1 MKNLLKKLHIVPS
14 HSEDGEA
21 SLSPSSSTI
30 RVCPVATNGKATQS
44 HPEQKPLSGFSNW
57 LNSVSGR
64 QAITPPSSSFS
75 SWSSSFAV
83 GQRVDQRDSQ
93 STTTSVDSDMV
104 SNAPIGDS
112 ELSNPT
118 NQEMDE
124 EYQIQLAL
132 ELSAMED
139 PEAAQIEAVK
149 QISLGSC
156 PPENSPAE
164 ILAYRY
170 WSYNVLGYDD
180 KILDGFY
187 DLYGVS
193 IESTFSEMPS
203 LMDLQQIP
211 ISDNIGWEVALV
223 NRKEDAD
230 LSKLEQKALLMA
242 KKLGAESL
250 DSSGS
255 LLVQKV
261 AFLVADY
268 MGGKVSDPES
278 MLNSYQN
285 LRNNLMANIG
295 SIVLPL
301 GHLTVGLAR
310 HRALMFKVL
319 ADSLGISC
327 RLVKGKQYTGS
338 DDSALAT
345 VKLNDGRD
353 YIVDLMSEPGTLIPS
368 DGVGLINE
376 PEEATITIQ
385 SFARV
390 SNDTRMAVS
399 SSRVADSAACST
411 DNESFTKQGAM
422 SNYQKGPNSAG
433 VNPCDLNH
441 QNSRYM
447 HTDMNNPTKS
457 PTTSNDVMSK
467 TPDASGKS
475 KHPRSPSWTEGISSS
490 TVQSM
495 KLKNVSEYMIN
506 AAKENPKLAQKLQD
520 VLLESG
526 VAAPPNLFTEIYT
539 PEIEDPPTEEM
550 HSIEVKYKRKINKP
564 ELKQKTETGGSHG
577 PFLPQLPSHML
588 HQKVNLS
595 RSQMDATKSA
605 DGLSVCRN
613 QDSREAIKNPVYEMS
628 DEPLVQESPLHLV
641 RHMPVAAAAATA
653 AVVAS
658 SMVVAAVKSNA
669 DLNLEVPVAAAA
681 TATAAAV
688 VATTA
693 AVSKQYGHLEPCS
706 RMQCISGGDERNL
719 IEKNEVISV
728 KEQQASCHGNDEI
741 NTKERSDDS
750 HQEMD
755 CTSEK
760 STGTESTKSE
770 NALQD
775 VVEFEIAWEDIIL
788 GERIGLGSFGEVYHG
803 DWHGTEVA
811 VKRFLHQD
819 ISSDALEEFIS
830 EVRIMKRLRH
840 PNVVLFMGAVT
851 CVPNLSIVTEFLHRG
866 SLFRLIHRPNNQL
879 DERRRLRMAL
889 DIARGMNYLHN
900 CTPIIVHR
908 DLKSPNLLVDKNWV
922 VKVCDFGLS
931 RIKHNTFLSSRSTA
945 GTAEWM
951 APEVLRNE
959 PSDEKCDVFSFGVIL
974 WELCTL
980 QQPWE
985 GMNPMQVVGAI
996 GFQDRRLDIPDD
1008 MDPIIAGIIRKCWQI
1023 NPKMRPSFAEIMA
1036 ALKPLQKPIS
1046 SNQGLRQKRQV
1057 ESLEKAGL

>member
-1 MKNLLKKLHIVPS
+1 MKSLLKKLHIVPS

-30 RVCPVATNGKATQS
+30 GVCPVATDAKATQS
-44 HPEQKPLSGFSNW
+44 HPEQKPLSGFGNW

-64 QAITPPSSSFS
+64 QAITPPSSS
-75 SWSSSFAV
+75 SSSSSSCSFTV
-83 GQRVDQRDSQ
+83 EQRSDQRDLP
-93 STTTSVDSDMV
+93 STTSSVVSEMV
-104 SNAPIGDS
+104 SNAPTGDS
-112 ELSNPT
+112 ELSKPT
-118 NQEMDE
+118 NQDMDE

-223 NRKEDAD
+223 NRKEDAN
-230 LSKLEQKALLMA
+230 LSILEQKALLMA
-242 KKLGAESL
+242 KKLEAESL

-285 LRNNLMANIG
+285 LRNHLMANIG
-295 SIVLPL
+295 SIVLLL

-310 HRALMFKVL
+310 HRALMFKVSSSLPFNDCKKLFWLDDMYFKAIYLTFAIEYKIKVL

-345 VKLNDGRD
+345 VKLNDGRFFGEERKTRGNSPPDMLDSCSWIQLDDKKGCLQFLCLYFNAKFHKFHFQHNRD

-376 PEEATITIQ
+376 PEEATIMIQ
-385 SFARV
+385 SFTRV
-390 SNDTRMAVS
+390 SNDTRMAIS
-399 SSRVADSAACST
+399 SSKVADSTACSP
-411 DNESFTKQGAM
+411 DNESFTKHGAM
-422 SNYQKGPNSAG
+422 STYQKGTNSAG
-433 VNPCDLNH
+433 VNPCDVNH
-441 QNSRYM
+441 QISRYM
-447 HTDMNNPTKS
+447 PTDKNNPTKS
-457 PTTSNDVMSK
+457 PTTSNDVMPK
-467 TPDASGKS
+467 TTNASGKS

-526 VAAPPNLFTEIYT
+526 VAAPPNLFTEICT
-539 PEIEDPPTEEM
+539 PEIEDPLTEEM
-550 HSIEVKYKRKINKP
+550 HSIEDKYRRKINKP

-577 PFLPQLPSHML
+577 PFLPQLPTHML

-605 DGLSVCRN
+605 AGLSVCHN
-613 QDSREAIKNPVYEMS
+613 QDSREAIKNPVYEIS
-628 DEPLVQESPLHLV
+628 DEPLVQESRLQVV

-693 AVSKQYGHLEPCS
+693 AVSRQYEHLEPCC
-706 RMQCISGGDERNL
+706 REPNL
-719 IEKNEVISV
+719 IEKNEIISV
-728 KEQQASCHGNDEI
+728 NEQQVSFHGNDEI
-741 NTKERSDDS
+741 NTRVRFGDS

-755 CTSEK
+755 RTSEK

-851 CVPNLSIVTEFLHRG
+851 CVPNLSIVTEFLHR
-866 SLFRLIHRPNNQL
+866 
-879 DERRRLRMAL
+879 
-889 DIARGMNYLHN
+889 
-900 CTPIIVHR
+900 
-908 DLKSPNLLVDKNWV
+908 
-922 VKVCDFGLS
+922 
-931 RIKHNTFLSSRSTA
+931 
-945 GTAEWM
+945 
-951 APEVLRNE
+951 
-959 PSDEKCDVFSFGVIL
+959 
-974 WELCTL
+974 
-980 QQPWE
+980 
-985 GMNPMQVVGAI
+985 
-996 GFQDRRLDIPDD
+996 
-1008 MDPIIAGIIRKCWQI
+1008 
-1023 NPKMRPSFAEIMA
+1023 
-1036 ALKPLQKPIS
+1036 
-1046 SNQGLRQKRQV
+1046 
-1057 ESLEKAGL
+1057 